1 MTPHCPGCPWLTWHP
16 VMCQQAEN
24 EQLRKKCDELTL
36 KLEEAQAK
44 LTEAEGAE

>member
-1 MTPHCPGCPWLTWHP
+1 MTPHCPGCPGLTWHP
-16 VMCQQAEN
+16 VCQQAEN

>member
-1 MTPHCPGCPWLTWHP
+1 MNP